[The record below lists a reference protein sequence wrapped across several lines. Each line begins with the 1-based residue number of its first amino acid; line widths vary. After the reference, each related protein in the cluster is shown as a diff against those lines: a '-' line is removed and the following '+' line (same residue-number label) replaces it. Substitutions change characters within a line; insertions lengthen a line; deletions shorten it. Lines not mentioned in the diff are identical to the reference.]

1 MISPFF
7 SHLLTPH
14 IITLFLAITIGRSGS
29 APAFGIGSSI
39 FEHKTV
45 NTCKEILLFGKFEA
59 VGISFAS
66 ASLLTTDH
74 LYMTG

>member
-7 SHLLTPH
+7 SHLLSPH
-14 IITLFLAITIGRSGS
+14 IITLFLAITIGGSGS

-45 NTCKEILLFGKFEA
+45 ITCKEILLSGKYEA
-59 VGISFAS
+59 AINSSAS
-66 ASLLTTDH
+66 ASC
-74 LYMTG
+74 